1 MKLYNVSFNLDNIDN
16 VIEPRIPESA
26 AEDENKTFARVCLTD
41 SVEHCMQA
49 IASDNRDIRVGVQ
62 IIVRSVD
69 TKDLCKKTLVKP
81 ETLFRHRLV
90 PDALENN
97 EYWYLGSIK
106 FETALYTIMDFEA
119 EYELAWSLIDINY
132 CREVVHRYLPNIQ
145 VNRYKIP
152 KHLYDV
158 AMEECNRTKNW
169 DAEDKI
175 WDALAEV
182 KCAQKIGIY
191 NVKLKKEKTL

>member
-1 MKLYNVSFNLDNIDN
+1 MKLYNVSFNLNNISR
-16 VIEPRIPESA
+16 VIEPSIPESA
-26 AEDENKTFARVCLTD
+26 ADDEDKTFRRVCLAD
-41 SVEHCMQA
+41 SVEHCIQA
-49 IASDNRDIRVGVQ
+49 IASDNRDVRVGAQ

-69 TKDLCKKTLVKP
+69 TENLYKKILVEP
-81 ETLFRHRLV
+81 QTLFRNRLV

-97 EYWYLGSIK
+97 EYWYLGRIK
-106 FETALYTIMDFEA
+106 FETALYTIMDFHT

-132 CREVVHRYLPNIQ
+132 CRKVVHRYLPNIQ

-152 KHLYDV
+152 KNLYNA
-158 AMEECNRTKNW
+158 AMMECNRTKNW

-175 WDALAEV
+175 WDALVKV

-191 NVKLKKEKTL
+191 DIKLKKERTL